1 MMLNEKT
8 LIGAAVAALF
18 VIALLVA
25 LIIREAA
32 VNRRLKADKEK
43 GSGVTPKPDG
53 REASLP
59 VKQTMER
66 GEGAY
71 SYSSVVMDEVL
82 GEKLIGQL
90 KESLRMTEE
99 MYRSLQ
105 EKFKDDRERKI
116 EIANDWLNYI
126 EAIDTIKQSRIDY
139 RMNGADGE
147 SLRAERDSTN
157 VKLGIENKFK
167 DLQKA

>member
-1 MMLNEKT
+1 MTIDTKI
-8 LIGAAVAALF
+8 LIVAGSAAFLV
-18 VIALLVA
+18 VALLVVFA
-25 LIIREAA
+25 VREAIE
-32 VNRRLKADKEK
+32 NRRLKAEK
-43 GSGVTPKPDG
+43 AREREVAARSDERPDSVSAGQEAGSG
-53 REASLP
+53 RA
-59 VKQTMER
+59 
-66 GEGAY
+66 AY
-71 SYSSVVMDEVL
+71 SYSSIVMDEVL

-90 KESLRMTEE
+90 KESLHMTEE
-99 MYRSLQ
+99 MYRSLS
-105 EKFKDDRERKI
+105 EKFKDDRERRI
-116 EIANDWLNYI
+116 ELANDWLNYI